1 LVLTDAFLYNG
12 ADGWP
17 LFCAKIEG
25 PGAPNLRTD
34 MPVVLL
40 HGGGPDHES
49 LLPLARRLSDHQTI
63 WLPDIRGYGRSICP
77 DASRHTWS
85 QYASDLVALLDQIDV
100 EQAVIGGAG
109 LGGTIAM
116 RAALAHPDRIS
127 ALIVMSVEDIE
138 DDEAK
143 AAEVQFM
150 DDFADRVRARG
161 IEAGWAPI
169 LPDLAP
175 VVGAM
180 VRDAIPRSNAASIA
194 AAAAIGRDRSFR
206 QIDELAAIEAPTL
219 IFPGMDYRH
228 PPAVAEH
235 LAEVL
240 PSGRLAALGVSGEIR
255 TAEDFADAFAP
266 AISDFF
272 ASLRE
277 Q

>member
-1 LVLTDAFLYNG
+1 MTDAFIYGG

-25 PGAPNLRTD
+25 PGGFNRSEL
-34 MPVVLL
+34 PVVLL

-49 LLPLARRLSDHQTI
+49 LLPLARRLSHRQTI

-85 QYASDLVALLDQIDV
+85 QYASDLAALLDHIGV
-100 EQAVIGGAG
+100 ERAVIGGAG

-116 RAALAHPDRIS
+116 RAALAQPDRIS
-127 ALIVMSVEDIE
+127 ALILMSVEDIE

-150 DDFADRVRARG
+150 DDFAERVRAHG

-169 LPDLAP
+169 LSDFAP
-175 VVGAM
+175 VIGAM
-180 VRDAIPRSNAASIA
+180 VRDAIPRSNAASLA
-194 AAAAIGRDRSFR
+194 AAAAIGHDRAFS
-206 QIDELAAIEAPTL
+206 QIDELAAIKAPTL

-228 PPAVAEH
+228 PAA
-235 LAEVL
+235 LAEELSKVL
-240 PSGRLAALGVSGEIR
+240 PRGRLAALGVSGEIR

-266 AISDFF
+266 GISDFL
-272 ASLRE
+272 AWVRQS
-277 Q
+277 